1 MKYLI
6 SKTEIYRCDSET
18 EAKAFIEDLKEEG
31 HCVVSSTIQM
41 KERKQKGEVV
51 DEWIRLTVKTVY
63 NDEKEPENPYVT
75 IDAINERGDN
85 EYASFWKS
93 K

>member
-6 SKTEIYRCDSET
+6 NKTEIYRCDSEA
-18 EAKAFIEDLKEEG
+18 EAKAFVEELKEEG
-31 HCVVSSTIQM
+31 LCVVSSTIQM

-63 NDEKEPENPYVT
+63 NDEKDPMDPYAPL
-75 IDAINERGDN
+75 DDLNDRGDN
-85 EYASFWKS
+85 EYASF
-93 K
+93 

>member
-6 SKTEIYRCDSET
+6 NKTEIYRCDSET
-18 EAKAFIEDLKEEG
+18 EAKAFIEELKDAG
-31 HCVVSSTIQM
+31 LCVVSSTIQM

-63 NDEKEPENPYVT
+63 NDEKDPTDPYAP
-75 IDAINERGDN
+75 IDDINERGDN
-85 EYASFWKS
+85 EYASF
-93 K
+93 